1 MFIAISKGNF
11 MSDKSNNVQYKSK
24 LIMSA
29 FSFLVILDWRY
40 AYNNRFQLAFYFHLR
55 YKIYCV
61 ETLNYRK
68 AYFENAKAAKV
79 ISPEISP

>member
-1 MFIAISKGNF
+1 
-11 MSDKSNNVQYKSK
+11 
-24 LIMSA
+24 MSA

-55 YKIYCV
+55 YKIYYV

-79 ISPEISP
+79 I